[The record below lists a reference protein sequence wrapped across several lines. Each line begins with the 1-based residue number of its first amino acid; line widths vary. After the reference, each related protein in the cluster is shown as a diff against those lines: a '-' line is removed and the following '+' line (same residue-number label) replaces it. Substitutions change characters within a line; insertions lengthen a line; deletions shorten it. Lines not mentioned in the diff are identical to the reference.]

1 MMTATTIAAMSH
13 PRIAGTL
20 MLASMKPAKPAK
32 APRAGKGTEIIALL
46 EESVDGITAG
56 YLAELTGWQPH
67 TLRAF
72 LSGLRK
78 KGHQVISDRHRELGT
93 TYRIAKEG

>member
-1 MMTATTIAAMSH
+1 MMTTAALTH

-20 MLASMKPAKPAK
+20 MLACLKPTK
-32 APRAGKGTEIIALL
+32 APRAPRAAGKGAELIALL
-46 EESVDGITAG
+46 EESSDGITAG

-78 KGHQVISDRHRELGT
+78 KGYAVISDRHRELGT